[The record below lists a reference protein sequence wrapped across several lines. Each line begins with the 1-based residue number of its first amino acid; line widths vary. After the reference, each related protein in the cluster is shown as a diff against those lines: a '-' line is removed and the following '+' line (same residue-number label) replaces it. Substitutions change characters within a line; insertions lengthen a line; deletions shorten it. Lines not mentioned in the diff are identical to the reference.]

1 MYIMSV
7 SESFHLQVH
16 VILEKVIF
24 SAAKIMPQLQFRW
37 VLFCKIVILKIAV
50 HRIFAIS
57 YLPWL
62 Q

>member
-7 SESFHLQVH
+7 FESFHLQVH

-24 SAAKIMPQLQFRW
+24 SAAKIMPQLRFRW

-50 HRIFAIS
+50 HR
-57 YLPWL
+57 
-62 Q
+62 